1 MILNDNGR
9 EYDLEKIDS
18 YSVYTQRTIR
28 RLIYLR
34 YVGIRDLLSDCCC
47 QKVKLVAVR
56 KAIQEEKNIDRIK
69 NTFGYTLEEINFYID
84 YADDNIPMVR

>member
-9 EYDLEKIDS
+9 EYDLDKIDS

-28 RLIYLR
+28 RLLYLR
-34 YVGIRDLLSDCCC
+34 YVSIRDLLSDCCC

-56 KAIQEEKNIDRIK
+56 NAIQEEKNINRIK
-69 NTFGYTLEEINFYID
+69 NVFGYSLEEINFYID
-84 YADDNIPMVR
+84 YADQNIPMVK

>member
-9 EYDLEKIDS
+9 EYDTDKLES

-56 KAIQEEKNIDRIK
+56 KAIQEVKAGISDENI
-69 NTFGYTLEEINFYID
+69 FF
-84 YADDNIPMVR
+84 

>member
-28 RLIYLR
+28 RLLYLR
-34 YVGIRDLLSDCCC
+34 YVSIRDLLSDCCC
-47 QKVKLVAVR
+47 QKAKLVAVR
-56 KAIQEEKNIDRIK
+56 EAIQEEKNINRIK
-69 NTFGYTLEEINFYID
+69 NVFGYSLEEINFYID
-84 YADDNIPMVR
+84 YAEQNIPMVR

>member
-9 EYDLEKIDS
+9 EYDTDKLDS
-18 YSVYTQRTIR
+18 YSIYTQRTIR

-47 QKVKLVAVR
+47 QKVKLIAVR
-56 KAIQEEKNIDRIK
+56 EAIQEEKNVNRIK
-69 NTFGYTLEEINFYID
+69 NVFGYTLEEINFYID
-84 YADDNIPMVR
+84 YTDQHIPMAR

>member
-9 EYDLEKIDS
+9 EYDLDKIDS

-28 RLIYLR
+28 RLLYLR
-34 YVGIRDLLSDCCC
+34 YVSIRDLLSDCCC

-56 KAIQEEKNIDRIK
+56 KAIQEEKNINRIK
-69 NTFGYTLEEINFYID
+69 NVFGYSLDEINFYID
-84 YADDNIPMVR
+84 YAEQNIPMVR

>member
-9 EYDLEKIDS
+9 EYDLDKIDS

-28 RLIYLR
+28 RLLYLR
-34 YVGIRDLLSDCCC
+34 YVSIRDLLSDCCC

-56 KAIQEEKNIDRIK
+56 NAIQEEKNINRIK
-69 NTFGYTLEEINFYID
+69 NVFGYSLEEINFYID
-84 YADDNIPMVR
+84 YADHNIPMVK

>member
-69 NTFGYTLEEINFYID
+69 NVFGYTLEEINFYID
-84 YADDNIPMVR
+84 YADQNIPMVR

>member
-9 EYDLEKIDS
+9 EYDTDKLES

-56 KAIQEEKNIDRIK
+56 KAIQEEKNVNRIK
-69 NTFGYTLEEINFYID
+69 NVFGYTLEEINFYID
-84 YADDNIPMVR
+84 YADENIPMVR

>member
-9 EYDLEKIDS
+9 EYNTEKISS
-18 YSVYTQRTIR
+18 YSVYTQRLIV

-47 QKVKLVAVR
+47 RKVKLVEIR
-56 KAIQEEKNIDRIK
+56 EAIKDEKNINRIK
-69 NTFGYTLEEINFYID
+69 ETFGYTDEEIIFYVD
-84 YADDNIPMVR
+84 YTDQHIPMAR